1 MPDFQNWI
9 TFFAD
14 EIVFEQ
20 EVAVPVQE
28 QEPVDPKAAAA
39 AVKKGQDPVE
49 LEQATALTVN
59 VMKYAMDEDLL
70 PDRMLDIE
78 DDKV

>member
-20 EVAVPVQE
+20 EVAVPIPE
-28 QEPVDPKAAAA
+28 PEPVDPKSAGKDAQ
-39 AVKKGQDPVE
+39 KKGVD
-49 LEQATALTVN
+49 LT
-59 VMKYAMDEDLL
+59 E
-70 PDRMLDIE
+70 
-78 DDKV
+78 

>member
-20 EVAVPVQE
+20 EVAVPIPE
-28 QEPVDPKAAAA
+28 PEPVDPKAADPKAKKA
-39 AVKKGQDPVE
+39 AVGDPT
-49 LEQATALTVN
+49 EQ
-59 VMKYAMDEDLL
+59 EQ
-70 PDRMLDIE
+70 
-78 DDKV
+78 